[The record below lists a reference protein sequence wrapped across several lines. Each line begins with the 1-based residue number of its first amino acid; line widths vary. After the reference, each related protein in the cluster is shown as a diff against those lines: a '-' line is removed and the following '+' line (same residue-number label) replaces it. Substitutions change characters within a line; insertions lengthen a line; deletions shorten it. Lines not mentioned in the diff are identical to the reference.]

1 MDDKKTEQGQ
11 QPPGQVQPVQDPA
24 KPGQQAAPDPKPQV
38 SVETPAEVVVKFPE
52 GAVVDPEV
60 LKEFKTVMGDT
71 KLSPS
76 QRAQAVVDMQARM
89 AQQAEKKYAE
99 DTAAIRRKFEET
111 LKADPEFG
119 KDFEANKV
127 IAQRPLVA
135 FKGGLDFAKDLAA
148 RGLENL
154 PSAVKFLHGIGKA
167 MGEDITPHKA
177 PVPPGQISDEDTNLR
192 QRYNHPTSKTLFKGE
207 PADTT

>member
-1 MDDKKTEQGQ
+1 MAEQKIEQGQ
-11 QPPGQVQPVQDPA
+11 QPPGQVPPATDPA
-24 KPGQQAAPDPKPQV
+24 KPAQQAAPDPKPQA
-38 SVETPAEVVVKFPE
+38 SIETPAEVVVKFPE

-60 LKEFKTVMGDT
+60 LKEFKSVMGDA

-89 AQQAEKKYAE
+89 AQAAEKKYLE
-99 DTAAIRRKFEET
+99 DAAASRRKYEET

-119 KDFEANKV
+119 KDFEANKA
-127 IAQRPLVA
+127 IAQRPLTA
-135 FKGGLDFAKDLAA
+135 FKGGLDFAKDMAA

-154 PSAVKFLHGIGKA
+154 PSAVKFLREVGKA
-167 MGEDITPHKA
+167 MGEDVTPHKT

-192 QRYNHPTSKTLFKGE
+192 QRYNHPTSKSLFKGE